1 MSEIHGKYGPD
12 GNNTADKTPDGKFN
26 GKSDSNYN
34 FESNIKNVNAITIFF
49 LSFRLLAYRLQIIP

>member
-34 FESNIKNVNAITIFF
+34 FESNIKNVNVITIFSYPSDF
-49 LSFRLLAYRLQIIP
+49 SLTDSK